1 MQIGELL
8 EVVQVSLS
16 EPVAVQDDIAIDE
29 SGQPSPV
36 ESADGGVPLLVLMN
50 HVSLTD
56 DAVNRTVR

>member
-1 MQIGELL
+1 MQLGELL

-16 EPVAVQDDIAIDE
+16 EPVAAKDDIGINE

-50 HVSLTD
+50 RVSLTD
-56 DAVNRTVR
+56 AAMNRTVQ